1 MASLGSD
8 YYEKASVVKGHHVYK
23 AVWTPFLGE
32 ELSVQPE
39 DHNDHDEH
47 AIAVTRDGRTVGH
60 VPRIIS
66 RESWFFLRRGGHII
80 CRITGQR
87 KRGDGNRHVDIAP
100 RPPPD
105 PAFIHALV
113 RLYPA
118 FIRRR
123 RLIEEIRYIDS
134 VELITSQLLY
144 IQIINYF

>member
-47 AIAVTRDGRTVGH
+47 AIAVTRDGY
-60 VPRIIS
+60 
-66 RESWFFLRRGGHII
+66 
-80 CRITGQR
+80 
-87 KRGDGNRHVDIAP
+87 VDIAP
-100 RPPPD
+100 RPPPDPAFNRD

-118 FIRRR
+118 FIRGQAFIRR
-123 RLIEEIRYIDS
+123 RHLIEEIRYVYIRIYVQTWRHCRS
-134 VELITSQLLY
+134 HQRLASFTSRSDWSTKQ
-144 IQIINYF
+144 

>member
-23 AVWTPFLGE
+23 AVWAPFLGE

-47 AIAVTRDGRTVGH
+47 AIAVTRDG
-60 VPRIIS
+60 
-66 RESWFFLRRGGHII
+66 
-80 CRITGQR
+80 Q
-87 KRGDGNRHVDIAP
+87 VDIAP

-118 FIRRR
+118 FIRGPVFIRRR
-123 RLIEEIRYIDS
+123 RLIEEIR
-134 VELITSQLLY
+134 
-144 IQIINYF
+144 

>member
-23 AVWTPFLGE
+23 AVWTPFWGE

-66 RESWFFLRRGGHII
+66 RVSWFFLRRGGHII

-105 PAFIHALV
+105 PAFNRDSAFIHALV

-118 FIRRR
+118 FIRGPAFIRR
-123 RLIEEIRYIDS
+123 RCLIEEIRYI
-134 VELITSQLLY
+134 
-144 IQIINYF
+144 

>member
-47 AIAVTRDGRTVGH
+47 AIAVTRDG
-60 VPRIIS
+60 
-66 RESWFFLRRGGHII
+66 
-80 CRITGQR
+80 
-87 KRGDGNRHVDIAP
+87 HVDIAP

-105 PAFIHALV
+105 PAFNRDPAFIHAL
-113 RLYPA
+113 
-118 FIRRR
+118 
-123 RLIEEIRYIDS
+123 
-134 VELITSQLLY
+134 
-144 IQIINYF
+144 

>member
-60 VPRIIS
+60 
-66 RESWFFLRRGGHII
+66 
-80 CRITGQR
+80 QR
-87 KRGDGNRHVDIAP
+87 LI
-100 RPPPD
+100 D
-105 PAFIHALV
+105 PAFNHALV
-113 RLYPA
+113 RLYGRLLEA
-118 FIRRR
+118 R
-123 RLIEEIRYIDS
+123 RLLEGG
-134 VELITSQLLY
+134 V
-144 IQIINYF
+144 

>member
-39 DHNDHDEH
+39 DHNDHDDP
-47 AIAVTRDGRTVGH
+47 A
-60 VPRIIS
+60 
-66 RESWFFLRRGGHII
+66 F
-80 CRITGQR
+80 
-87 KRGDGNRHVDIAP
+87 NR
-100 RPPPD
+100 D

-113 RLYPA
+113 RLNPAFIRGPA

-123 RLIEEIRYIDS
+123 RLIEEIR
-134 VELITSQLLY
+134 
-144 IQIINYF
+144 

>member
-39 DHNDHDEH
+39 DHNDHD
-47 AIAVTRDGRTVGH
+47 
-60 VPRIIS
+60 
-66 RESWFFLRRGGHII
+66 
-80 CRITGQR
+80 
-87 KRGDGNRHVDIAP
+87 
-100 RPPPD
+100 D

-113 RLYPA
+113 RLNPAFIRGPA

-123 RLIEEIRYIDS
+123 RLIEEIR
-134 VELITSQLLY
+134 
-144 IQIINYF
+144 

>member
-66 RESWFFLRRGGHII
+66 RVSWFFLRRGGHII

-87 KRGDGNRHVDIAP
+87 KRGDGLEVPCVYVYFGSSRM
-100 RPPPD
+100 
-105 PAFIHALV
+105 
-113 RLYPA
+113 
-118 FIRRR
+118 
-123 RLIEEIRYIDS
+123 
-134 VELITSQLLY
+134 VEKLKGLLEVKSL
-144 IQIINYF
+144 Q

>member
-47 AIAVTRDGRTVGH
+47 AIAVTRDG
-60 VPRIIS
+60 
-66 RESWFFLRRGGHII
+66 
-80 CRITGQR
+80 
-87 KRGDGNRHVDIAP
+87 HVDIAP
-100 RPPPD
+100 QPPPHQAFNRA

-118 FIRRR
+118 FIRGPTFIRRR
-123 RLIEEIRYIDS
+123 RLIEEIRYIDI
-134 VELITSQLLY
+134 LTI
-144 IQIINYF
+144 IINFPYILHLY

>member
-1 MASLGSD
+1 MASLGSV

-47 AIAVTRDGRTVGH
+47 AIA
-60 VPRIIS
+60 
-66 RESWFFLRRGGHII
+66 
-80 CRITGQR
+80 
-87 KRGDGNRHVDIAP
+87 P

-118 FIRRR
+118 FIRGPAFIRRR
-123 RLIEEIRYIDS
+123 RLIEEIRYIYR
-134 VELITSQLLY
+134 QRGH
-144 IQIINYF
+144 

>member
-66 RESWFFLRRGGHII
+66 RVSWFFLRRGGHII
-80 CRITGQR
+80 CQITGQR
-87 KRGDGNRHVDIAP
+87 KRGDGLEVPCVYVYFGSSRM
-100 RPPPD
+100 
-105 PAFIHALV
+105 
-113 RLYPA
+113 
-118 FIRRR
+118 
-123 RLIEEIRYIDS
+123 
-134 VELITSQLLY
+134 VEKLKGLLEVKSL
-144 IQIINYF
+144 Q